1 MRYSMKSIP
10 DFNLRALKM
19 IKIILFLLFAVT
31 LLCAKLPAD
40 LPGQEIDDNQ
50 YLEYI
55 LEQRDSTTEDTI
67 TISTQSPTGEEAEI
81 AWLDSISQS
90 WEAPSLSQQI
100 ADDTIPVHLGMGA
113 VFIPRMSSKNSI
125 EPEIT
130 IHERESGN
138 LVASGQTG
146 KKYNLLPGKYVVFIS
161 SIPKISIYKNFT
173 IQEARLTPIIPDWC
187 ALKIEVIND
196 NAKPIRG
203 EYDIAKTGP
212 LTPIGRGRGR
222 DINLA
227 EELRVWLLPAG
238 TYKIIGPGTS
248 YNAVSNFL
256 TVRVN
261 RGEFINY
268 SIVQD
273 ETTNKIL
280 GGGIILENTQSSIS
294 SNWNH
299 SINLGGSI
307 DIGFLKNHKSDST
320 EKDLKFSMLLYDRL
334 TYRRNKVDLNNLMKI
349 DITLDLQENSKD
361 EFTLQTTLDELRLN
375 SIFTYK
381 LFPRVGPYGRIEYTS
396 GILPKRAYRTGEDS
410 HYFLTYDEIPYA
422 DPERKKEKI
431 ISDSILPIVD
441 SLSEEKDIEPA
452 FSPVN
457 IQSGIGGNVQLLRN
471 RFMNVR
477 LLSGFGFTF
486 ERKWDE
492 KKIYEDE
499 DLILDTASTIYQNYI
514 YEQNHTILE
523 RIDEERFE
531 FGPEFML
538 NSNLSLGRSVTVD
551 TEFRYFAPV
560 KRFST
565 PDITIT
571 NLLSFH
577 ITGHV
582 ILDYDYSFKL
592 IQPEESDL
600 QNEESRHRILLRF
613 SFSK

>member
-1 MRYSMKSIP
+1 MSKY
-10 DFNLRALKM
+10 L
-19 IKIILFLLFAVT
+19 LFLLLFYTMLWAD
-31 LLCAKLPAD
+31 LPAD
-40 LPGQEIDDNQ
+40 LPGEEIDDNQ
-50 YLEYI
+50 YLEFI
-55 LEQRDSTTEDTI
+55 LEQRKNKKTDTTTV
-67 TISTQSPTGEEAEI
+67 SPTTKTREEMEI
-81 AWLDSISQS
+81 AWLDSISQG

-100 ADDTIPVHLGMGA
+100 ANDTIPVHLGMGA

-125 EPEIT
+125 EPDIT
-130 IHERESGN
+130 IHDRLTGD

-146 KKYNLLPGKYVVFIS
+146 KKYNLLPGDYVVFIS

-173 IQEARLTPIIPDWC
+173 IREARLTPIIPDWC

-203 EYDIAKTGP
+203 EYDIAKTSP

-227 EELRVWLLPAG
+227 EELRVWLLPEG

-256 TVRVN
+256 TVRIN
-261 RGEFINY
+261 SGEFLNY

-273 ETTNKIL
+273 ETTSKIL

-294 SNWNH
+294 SNWKH

-307 DIGFLKNHKSDST
+307 DLGFLKNHKSDST

-334 TYRRNKVDLNNLMKI
+334 TFRKNKIDLNNLMKV
-349 DITLDLQENSKD
+349 DLTLALQESND
-361 EFTLQTTLDELRLN
+361 EFRLQTTQDELRLN

-381 LFPRVGPYGRIEYTS
+381 LFPRIGPYGRVEYTS
-396 GILPKRAYRTGEDS
+396 GLLPKRAYRKGEGS
-410 HYFLTYDEIPYA
+410 HYFLTYDEIPYSN
-422 DPERKKEKI
+422 PEVKSKKI
-431 ISDSILPIVD
+431 ISDSILPDID
-441 SLSEEKDIEPA
+441 SLAEEKDIEPA
-452 FSPVN
+452 FSPMN

-471 RFMNVR
+471 RFINIR

-486 ERKWDE
+486 EKKWDE
-492 KKIYEDE
+492 KKIYEDD
-499 DLILDTASTIYQNYI
+499 DLILDTASSLYKNFILD
-514 YEQNHTILE
+514 QNHTILE
-523 RIDEERFE
+523 RIDDQRFE
-531 FGPEFML
+531 YGPEFML
-538 NSNLSLGRSVTVD
+538 NSNLSLGRTVTVD
-551 TEFRYFAPV
+551 TELRYFAPV
-560 KRFST
+560 KRIST
-565 PDITIT
+565 PDLTIS

-577 ITGHV
+577 LTGHI

-592 IQPEESDL
+592 IQPEEIEL
-600 QNEESRHRILLRF
+600 QNKESRHRILLRF